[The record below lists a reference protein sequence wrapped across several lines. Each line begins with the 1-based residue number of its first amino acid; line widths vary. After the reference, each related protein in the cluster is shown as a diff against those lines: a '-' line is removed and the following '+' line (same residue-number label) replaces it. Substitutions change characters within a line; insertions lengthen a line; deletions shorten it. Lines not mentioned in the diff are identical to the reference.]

1 MVGDH
6 SSAIERRDKLERTVV
21 IGTASPQGEPVDS
34 EVIPGWLANFAEE
47 IVRKEFLNN
56 RYDAGDCR
64 RCDVF
69 FFANIAQ
76 EAAYE

>member
-6 SSAIERRDKLERTVV
+6 SIAIQSRDKLQRIVV

-34 EVIPGWLANFAEE
+34 EVILGWLADFAEK
-47 IVRKEFLNN
+47 IIRKEFLNN
-56 RYDAGDCR
+56 RYDAGYCR

-69 FFANIAQ
+69 FFANIA
-76 EAAYE
+76 